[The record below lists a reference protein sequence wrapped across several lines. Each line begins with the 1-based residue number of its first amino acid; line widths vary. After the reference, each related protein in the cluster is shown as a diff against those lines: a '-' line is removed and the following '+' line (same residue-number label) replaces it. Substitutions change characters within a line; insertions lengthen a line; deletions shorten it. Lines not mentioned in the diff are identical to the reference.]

1 MSILVKTSS
10 ATPDS
15 TRGPSAARTGMSP
28 VVGAIESTALTKSYP
43 GAQALK
49 GLNFAVA
56 AGEVRALLGRN
67 GAGKST
73 LVKLLS
79 GTEAPD
85 AGTLKIAGRTVD
97 AFTPAHANALGV
109 ATVHQELSLVPELS
123 VAENILL
130 GRWGSHRR
138 GWLIDR
144 QAVLREAA
152 AVLAEFGVQVDPAT
166 KAHKLSIAQR
176 QLVEI
181 ARGLSFQPK
190 VLILDEPTSSLPS
203 SEVEILL
210 RTIRVLSDRGV
221 AVIYVSHRMD
231 EIQRIAHSV
240 TVLRD
245 GLHID
250 TLPIADA
257 STAEIVRL
265 MTGEASAAT
274 RRNRAHQST
283 GNIAL
288 KVSGL
293 TTATKLKG
301 LSFEVRQG
309 EIVGLAGLL
318 GSGRTELLRAIYGL
332 DPVAAGR
339 IEIFGKE
346 VAGRSPRAMIRQGV
360 GLAPEDRKKEG
371 LVLDMSI
378 SKNLVLSSMHKVVHG
393 WMLSHHRQAQL
404 SQRAA
409 SRLSVKLASLS
420 DPVRTLSG
428 GNQQKVVLGKCLN
441 ADVKVF
447 LLDEPTRG
455 VDIEA
460 KRQIYELLDQLA
472 AQGTAV
478 LVASSEMEE
487 LILLCD
493 RLLIMKDGEIVGD
506 RSVAQ
511 TDLAEVTAVA
521 MGGTR

>member
-1 MSILVKTSS
+1 
-10 ATPDS
+10 
-15 TRGPSAARTGMSP
+15 
-28 VVGAIESTALTKSYP
+28 
-43 GAQALK
+43 
-49 GLNFAVA
+49 
-56 AGEVRALLGRN
+56 
-67 GAGKST
+67 
-73 LVKLLS
+73 
-79 GTEAPD
+79 
-85 AGTLKIAGRTVD
+85 
-97 AFTPAHANALGV
+97 
-109 ATVHQELSLVPELS
+109 LVPELS

-130 GRWGSHRR
+130 GRWRNHRR
-138 GWLIDR
+138 GWFIDR
-144 QAVLREAA
+144 QAVVREAA
-152 AVLAEFGVQVDPAT
+152 AVLAEFGVQIDPAA
-166 KAHKLSIAQR
+166 KVHKLSIAQR

-221 AVIYVSHRMD
+221 AVVYVSHRMD
-231 EIQRIAHSV
+231 EIQQIAQSV

-274 RRNRAHQST
+274 RRNRAHQSP

-293 TTATKLKG
+293 ATATKLKG

-318 GSGRTELLRAIYGL
+318 GSGRTELLRAVYGL

-346 VAGRSPRAMIRQGV
+346 SAGRSPRAMIRQGV

-378 SKNLVLSSMHKVVHG
+378 SKNLVLSSMHKVVHR

-441 ADVKVF
+441 ADVRVF

-460 KRQIYELLDQLA
+460 KHQIYELLEQLA

-487 LILLCD
+487 LMLLCD
-493 RLLIMKDGEIVGD
+493 RLLIMKDGEIVGE
-506 RSVAQ
+506 RGVAQ

>member
-1 MSILVKTSS
+1 
-10 ATPDS
+10 
-15 TRGPSAARTGMSP
+15 
-28 VVGAIESTALTKSYP
+28 
-43 GAQALK
+43 
-49 GLNFAVA
+49 
-56 AGEVRALLGRN
+56 
-67 GAGKST
+67 
-73 LVKLLS
+73 
-79 GTEAPD
+79 
-85 AGTLKIAGRTVD
+85 
-97 AFTPAHANALGV
+97 
-109 ATVHQELSLVPELS
+109 
-123 VAENILL
+123 
-130 GRWGSHRR
+130 
-138 GWLIDR
+138 
-144 QAVLREAA
+144 
-152 AVLAEFGVQVDPAT
+152 
-166 KAHKLSIAQR
+166 
-176 QLVEI
+176 
-181 ARGLSFQPK
+181 
-190 VLILDEPTSSLPS
+190 
-203 SEVEILL
+203 
-210 RTIRVLSDRGV
+210 
-221 AVIYVSHRMD
+221 
-231 EIQRIAHSV
+231 
-240 TVLRD
+240 
-245 GLHID
+245 
-250 TLPIADA
+250 LPIADA

-393 WMLSHHRQAQL
+393 WMLSQHRQAQL

>member
-1 MSILVKTSS
+1 
-10 ATPDS
+10 
-15 TRGPSAARTGMSP
+15 
-28 VVGAIESTALTKSYP
+28 
-43 GAQALK
+43 
-49 GLNFAVA
+49 
-56 AGEVRALLGRN
+56 
-67 GAGKST
+67 
-73 LVKLLS
+73 
-79 GTEAPD
+79 
-85 AGTLKIAGRTVD
+85 
-97 AFTPAHANALGV
+97 
-109 ATVHQELSLVPELS
+109 
-123 VAENILL
+123 
-130 GRWGSHRR
+130 
-138 GWLIDR
+138 
-144 QAVLREAA
+144 
-152 AVLAEFGVQVDPAT
+152 
-166 KAHKLSIAQR
+166 LSIAQR